1 MNCTHVRDRLPDL
14 LYQDL
19 PPAEFEP
26 MKEHLA
32 QCAACQSEYAALQ
45 NLRRTLDSMPPP
57 KVSVNLATV
66 YGRAGE
72 IRAKRWRRAA
82 LAIAGLAA
90 AVIASMAFRLEVRVQ
105 AEQVTIRWNHST
117 PKESIALVDS
127 ATNRATPPGPA
138 EVSASDPEL
147 QPLRGLIY
155 VLADDVDKLTREMEA
170 RDRRQQQAMARLQDR
185 LNQLRLMFQGVALSS
200 SKKGDEQ

>member
-72 IRAKRWRRAA
+72 IRAKRWRRTA
-82 LAIAGLAA
+82 LAVAGLAA
-90 AVIASMAFRLEVRVQ
+90 AVIAIMALRLEIRVQ
-105 AEQVTIRWNHST
+105 ADQVVIRWNHSS
-117 PKESIALVDS
+117 PEESVAVVDS
-127 ATNRATPPGPA
+127 ATNRATPRQPA
-138 EVSASDPEL
+138 ETPASDPEL

-170 RDRRQQQAMARLQDR
+170 RDRRQQQAVARLQDR